1 MMRHQLIRLIKFLT
15 PDHREKWA
23 QAMCAEISTF
33 RTERKAVIF
42 ALGCLMACFR
52 FHMEMEISPFKNWS
66 RTMQDKFTISAF
78 ISGVAACLTGLAYL
92 AVSGAPAS
100 MLGINGMALVVG
112 ILIAIAVMVS
122 VRNTN
127 GFVTMA
133 AVTGSVILL
142 GTSAFGHAV
151 EDARRWVLIGPFF
164 IQTSLI
170 FLPLIALCFA
180 RIQNIWTTLAV
191 VTAGFAIAIQP
202 DRAMAAM
209 LFAAVAVICWMRPG
223 QWTFSA
229 AIVCAIGLLATLF
242 QPDRIPAV
250 PFVDHILWTAF
261 DLHIMAGLALWV
273 GCLILVSPVFF
284 VPRNER
290 SAIHYTFTACWVALI
305 TVAAM
310 GAYPTPVVGYGASA
324 IMGYFLSLIIVRQ
337 VPQSVSVADAISPD
351 LSDTETGELPLKNSS
366 PAFAP

>member
-1 MMRHQLIRLIKFLT
+1 MMRPQLMRMIKFLT

-23 QAMCAEISTF
+23 QAMCAEISAF
-33 RTERKAVIF
+33 STERKAIIF
-42 ALGCLMACFR
+42 ALGCLFACFR
-52 FHMEMEISPFKNWS
+52 FHLEMEISPFKTWS
-66 RTMQDKFTISAF
+66 RIMQDKFTISAF

-92 AVSGAPAS
+92 AVSGAPGS
-100 MLGINGMALVVG
+100 MLIVNGTALVLG
-112 ILIAIAVMVS
+112 MLIAIAIMVS
-122 VRNTN
+122 VQNTK
-127 GFVTMA
+127 GFVTIA

-142 GTSAFGHAV
+142 GTATFGHAV
-151 EDARRWVLIGPFF
+151 EDARRWVSIGPFF

-209 LFAAVAVICWMRPG
+209 LFAAVAVICWLRPG

-229 AIVCAIGLLATLF
+229 AICCAIGLLATLF

-261 DLHIMAGLALWV
+261 DLSIMAGLALWI
-273 GCLILVSPVFF
+273 GCLILVSPIFF
-284 VPRNER
+284 VQRNER
-290 SAIHYTFTACWVALI
+290 SAIHFTFTACWVTLI
-305 TVAAM
+305 AVAAM

-324 IMGYFLSLIIVRQ
+324 VMGYFVSLIIVRQ
-337 VPQSVSVADAISPD
+337 VPQSDSVADALSPG
-351 LSDTETGELPLKNSS
+351 LSETDKGELPLKNSR
-366 PAFAP
+366 PAFVP